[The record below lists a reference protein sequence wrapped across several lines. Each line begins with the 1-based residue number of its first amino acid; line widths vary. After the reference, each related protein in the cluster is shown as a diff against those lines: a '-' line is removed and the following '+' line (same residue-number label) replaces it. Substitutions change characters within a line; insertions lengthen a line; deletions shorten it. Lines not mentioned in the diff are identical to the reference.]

1 MNETLSKLQG
11 VHMLGLLFVLL
22 LAAHLMRPADELV
35 SNSANYML
43 AALLTALHVGPD
55 RSSLR
60 D

>member
-1 MNETLSKLQG
+1 MKETLSRLQG
-11 VHMLGLLFVLL
+11 VHMLGVLFVLL
-22 LAAHLMRPADELV
+22 LVAHLLRPADELV

>member
-1 MNETLSKLQG
+1 MNETLNKLQG

-22 LAAHLMRPADELV
+22 LVAHLMRPADELV

-43 AALLTALHVGPD
+43 AALLTALHVGPN
-55 RSSLR
+55 RPSLR